1 MTNGP
6 FVASEASMPNVSGR
20 AGSLTVSAPGGDIL
34 FAGAPKNANQPGQ
47 LFNEATR
54 GTGGFGGIQ
63 VTAKNLTLTNAGIT
77 GDNFSSN
84 VPWNITVTLSGTLSL
99 DGQNLNFTLIGVPRN
114 ITLEV

>member
-1 MTNGP
+1 
-6 FVASEASMPNVSGR
+6 MPNVSGR
-20 AGSLTVSAPGGDIL
+20 AGSLTVSAPNGDVLLAGVPNNL
-34 FAGAPKNANQPGQ
+34 FGPGQ